1 MRVSLQKRN
10 KTMNKLWMF
19 ILVAVLL
26 TGCSSQKKTPTHQYG
41 GFQYK
46 EIEDYSPFDSAPS
59 WTPYVDSIIKLS
71 FEYWEDWEDWGK
83 AELIGGIDRYDIL
96 KHETRDS
103 IEAIVYRSHRYND
116 FFNTG
121 ISVAYSSNNGS
132 TWDYYYTGL
141 TQDAPMYIKWY
152 SKYPLIDAEGNVQIE
167 ACLRSGDGNT
177 HWGWMTP
184 PVVVKDGLLITFDL
198 ETLRKDSDGDGLT
211 DIEEARLRT
220 DPFRKDTDNDG
231 IPDDLDL
238 NPRCNVPRTDKT
250 IIYESIINGE
260 VMIPFYDEEDVDEE
274 NPLTT
279 PIEEITEDTTRR
291 TVMIV
296 TDDPDIRSIQPKNQ
310 RVIFLSPEEMGD
322 SKYCSGD
329 LERIWVYSL
338 EKQEDG
344 SYEVNVHRS
353 SSGNTYRIVKT
364 LDGWAIEIVSSY
376 IE

>member
-1 MRVSLQKRN
+1 MK
-10 KTMNKLWMF
+10 KLWMLL
-19 ILVAVLL
+19 LVAVLL
-26 TGCSSQKKTPTHQYG
+26 TGCSGHKITTTHQFG

-46 EIEDYSPFDSAPS
+46 EIEDYSPFDGAHEF
-59 WTPYVDSIIKLS
+59 TPYQDSIMRLRSK
-71 FEYWEDWEDWGK
+71 YWDDSRLLEK
-83 AELIGGIDRYDIL
+83 AELIEGVAKFDIL

-103 IEAIVYRSHRYND
+103 IEAIVYRSQRYND

-121 ISVAYSSNNGS
+121 IFVAYSSNNGS

-141 TQDAPMYIKWY
+141 TQDAPMFIKWY
-152 SKYPLIDAEGNVQIE
+152 SKYPLIDIEGNVQIE
-167 ACLRSGDGNT
+167 ACQRSGDGNY
-177 HWGWMTP
+177 HWGWMSP

-220 DPFRKDTDNDG
+220 DPLRIDTDNDG

-250 IIYESIINGE
+250 IIYETILDENVI
-260 VMIPFYDEEDVDEE
+260 IPFRGDKDPVTI
-274 NPLTT
+274 PF
-279 PIEEITEDTTRR
+279 EEIAESHYCVDTTR

-296 TDDPDIRSIQPKNQ
+296 TDDPDIRSIQPKTR
-310 RVIFLSPEEMGD
+310 RVIFLSSEEMGD
-322 SKYCSGD
+322 SKYSSGD
-329 LERIWVYSL
+329 LERTWFYPL

-344 SYEVNVHRS
+344 SYEVNVHHS
-353 SSGNTYRIVKT
+353 SSGETYRIVKT
-364 LDGWAIEIVSSY
+364 SEGWAIDITSYY

>member
-1 MRVSLQKRN
+1 MK
-10 KTMNKLWMF
+10 KLWM
-19 ILVAVLL
+19 ILLVVLL
-26 TGCSSQKKTPTHQYG
+26 LTSFAGYTQTPTHQYG

-46 EIEDYSPFDSAPS
+46 EITDYSPFGSAPLG
-59 WTPYVDSIIKLS
+59 TPYVDSVLFLEWDASQAWSK
-71 FEYWEDWEDWGK
+71 DK
-83 AELIGGIDRYDIL
+83 VGGIDKIMVL

-103 IEAIVYRSHRYND
+103 IEAIIYEDKRYND
-116 FFNTG
+116 VFNAG
-121 ISVAYSSNNGS
+121 VFVAYSSNNGS

-141 TQDAPMYIKWY
+141 TQDAPMFVKWY
-152 SKYPLIDAEGNVQIE
+152 SKYPLIDSEGNVQIE
-167 ACLRSGDGNT
+167 ACQRSGDGNS
-177 HWGWMTP
+177 HWGWMSL

-220 DPFRKDTDNDG
+220 DPFSKDTDNDG

-250 IIYESIINGE
+250 IIYEVILDESIR
-260 VMIPFYDEEDVDEE
+260 IPFYDRED
-274 NPLTT
+274 PLTL
-279 PIEEITEDTTRR
+279 PFDEIAELHYCTDTTK

-296 TDDPDIRSIQPKNQ
+296 TDDPDIRSIQPKTR
-310 RVIFLSPEEMGD
+310 RVIFLSSEEMGN
-322 SKYCSGD
+322 SKPSPGD
-329 LERIWVYSL
+329 LASIRFSPL

-353 SSGNTYRIVKT
+353 ASGETYRIVKT
-364 LDGWAIEIVSSY
+364 SESWVIKMSSCY

>member
-19 ILVAVLL
+19 ILVVVLL

-46 EIEDYSPFDSAPS
+46 EIEDYSPFGIAPYG
-59 WTPYVDSIIKLS
+59 TPYVDSVLFLEWDASQAWRK
-71 FEYWEDWEDWGK
+71 DK
-83 AELIGGIDRYDIL
+83 VGGIDKVMVL
-96 KHETRDS
+96 KHETKGS
-103 IEAIVYRSHRYND
+103 IEAIVYEDKRYND
-116 FFNTG
+116 MFNMG
-121 ISVAYSSNNGS
+121 IFVAYSSNNGN
-132 TWDYYYTGL
+132 TWDYFYTGL

-167 ACLRSGDGNT
+167 ACQSSGNGNY
-177 HWGWMTP
+177 HWGWMSP

-220 DPFRKDTDNDG
+220 DPLRIDTDNDG
-231 IPDDLDL
+231 IPDNLDL

-250 IIYESIINGE
+250 ILYEVILDEEPI
-260 VMIPFYDEEDVDEE
+260 IPFHDEEE
-274 NPLTT
+274 
-279 PIEEITEDTTRR
+279 PITIPFEEIKESHYYTDTTE
-291 TVMIV
+291 TVRIV
-296 TDDPDIRSIQPKNQ
+296 TDDPDIRSIQPKTK
-310 RVIFLSPEEMGD
+310 RVIILSEEEVGG
-322 SKYCSGD
+322 SYYSPGD
-329 LERIWVYSL
+329 LESVDLSSL

-344 SYEVNVHRS
+344 SYIVHKDHS
-353 SSGNTYRIVKT
+353 SSGVTYRTWKT
-364 LDGWAIEIVSSY
+364 PKGWAIEVISCY

>member
-10 KTMNKLWMF
+10 KTMKKLWM
-19 ILVAVLL
+19 ILLVAVLL

-46 EIEDYSPFDSAPS
+46 EIEDYSPFDIARQL
-59 WTPYVDSIIKLS
+59 TPYQDSVMKLRYEFWDDS
-71 FEYWEDWEDWGK
+71 RLLEQ
-83 AELIGGIDRYDIL
+83 AELVEGVAMFDVL

-103 IEAIVYRSHRYND
+103 IEAIVYFSKQYND

-121 ISVAYSSNNGS
+121 VFVAYSSNNGG

-141 TQDAPMYIKWY
+141 TQDAPMFIKWY
-152 SKYPLIDAEGNVQIE
+152 SKYPLIDTEGNVQIE
-167 ACLRSGDGNT
+167 ACQMNWDGNS
-177 HWGWMTP
+177 HWGWMSP

-220 DPFRKDTDNDG
+220 DPFSKDTDNDG

-250 IIYESIINGE
+250 IIYEVILDESIR
-260 VMIPFYDEEDVDEE
+260 IPFYDRED
-274 NPLTT
+274 PLTI
-279 PIEEITEDTTRR
+279 PFDEIAESHYCVDTTR

-296 TDDPDIRSIQPKNQ
+296 TDDPDIRSIQPKTR
-310 RVIFLSPEEMGD
+310 RVIFLTPEEFGD
-322 SKYCSGD
+322 QPHAPGD
-329 LERIWVYSL
+329 LEKLRVSSFK
-338 EKQEDG
+338 KQDDG
-344 SYEVNVHRS
+344 SFIVDVDYS
-353 SSGNTYRIVKT
+353 SSGYTFRVKKT
-364 LDGWAIEIVSSY
+364 SKGWVIKMESMY